1 MMINFR
7 IFTIRFIAH
16 PQEDKSDNIIIT
28 KGRPKKKKKGHCL
41 AEMVGKL
48 SNLSL

>member
-16 PQEDKSDNIIIT
+16 PQEDKSDNIIMT
-28 KGRPKKKKKGHCL
+28 EGRPKEKKAIVWQK
-41 AEMVGKL
+41 
-48 SNLSL
+48 